1 MESKD
6 LNQIYQTAFAMIEA
20 NNYHALEYVSNDQ
33 LAMWCVRCIENYQQ
47 RKVITERIYGKQ
59 DVTVILSDYK
69 LSVILNETGQHS
81 WVKAK
86 NIIQYDDT
94 ETDIDHLI
102 QTLDIAILRAECV

>member
-6 LNQIYQTAFAMIEA
+6 LNQIYQTATTMIEA
-20 NNYHALEYVSNDQ
+20 NNYHALEYVSLDQ

-47 RKVITERIYGKQ
+47 RKVITERVYGKQ